1 VIRRGRVALALAV
14 ALGVVWPH
22 TAKASP
28 ARDVSF
34 KATPFATAKALPQ
47 LQTPAEDALAMAA
60 RADECEALCE
70 LAASVEEAPFGYVLG
85 RRPPLGR
92 IFLYDDT
99 SLLAEYD
106 TDGNEVAKYDYGGDR
121 LIRLTRSDEG
131 TRYFSFDGLGS
142 VTGLTDTT
150 GAVTAAYHLDAW
162 GNYRFTS
169 ELAPSK
175 NRFGFTGHYWDNEAG
190 LYYAKA
196 RYYDPFTARFTQ
208 ADSFLGNIDDPP
220 SLHRYFYGNANPTRF
235 VDPTGHSAEGDNFW
249 GWFAFHLSG
258 GLIEAPTQAF
268 DRVQGLLT
276 PGDESNS
283 GRAATQQR
291 KWLDVAGNKRVDPV
305 TRTVATL
312 EAMKLQGA
320 VVLEETIVRPA
331 ANVPENARKVGIHAH
346 EAMTAT
352 DRTAMAVGVLGATA
366 AFAEATGGL
375 VPLVPERSL
384 GTKLIGSTEI
394 RVLQTEQK
402 AIESLAPSS
411 GAASYGRANNIKGS
425 VFENVSDS
433 AARRVGEFPFF
444 RASRRG
450 GMDFGLIDDGTV
462 VLREAKFA
470 NQLQF
475 DDFTAITKN
484 LQSNIAEIRAGLA
497 KAQGLTR
504 AQRAMIGQTLDEAL
518 AGRVPGNLKIQVQTG
533 KATVGRRLQGRL
545 RRSTGGIPVEFVE
558 LP

>member
-1 VIRRGRVALALAV
+1 MKKPFSSLTGLGLTLFVAIIGLLWPRT
-14 ALGVVWPH
+14 VWASVGPD
-22 TAKASP
+22 ASFKASP
-28 ARDVSF
+28 LA
-34 KATPFATAKALPQ
+34 PAKALPQ
-47 LQTPAEDALAMAA
+47 MQTPAEDALAKAA

-70 LAASVEEAPFGYVLG
+70 LAASVEAAPFGYVLG
-85 RRPPLGR
+85 RRSPLGR

-106 TDGNEVAKYDYGGDR
+106 TNGNEVAKYDYGGDR

-142 VTGLTDTT
+142 VTALTTTT

-196 RYYDPFTARFTQ
+196 RFYDPFTARFTQ

-220 SLHRYFYGNANPTRF
+220 SLHRYFYGHANPTRF

-258 GLIEAPTQAF
+258 SLLEAPTQAL
-268 DRVQGLLT
+268 DRIQGLLT

-291 KWLDVAGNKRVDPV
+291 KWLDVAGNKRADPV
-305 TRTVATL
+305 TRTFATM

-320 VVLEETIVRPA
+320 VVVEETIVRPA
-331 ANVPENARKVGIHAH
+331 ANVPANARKVGTHAY

-384 GTKLIGSTEI
+384 GTKLIGSTETRI
-394 RVLQTEQK
+394 LSQGERSVAQAEVSNLPGSAAHRAARWEEYQARGGGWSRERWSNVYEQNM
-402 AIESLAPSS
+402 
-411 GAASYGRANNIKGS
+411 GRATRANEAADVYHEGLGWGRREVTVDVEGVPRRLDIADEATFRGREVKTGYQSATQENLWEIQRDQILREKGWDIQWR
-425 VFENVSDS
+425 FE
-433 AARRVGEFPFF
+433 G
-444 RASRRG
+444 RASRQ
-450 GMDFGLIDDGTV
+450 
-462 VLREAKFA
+462 LREALGK
-470 NQLQF
+470 
-475 DDFTAITKN
+475 
-484 LQSNIAEIRAGLA
+484 AGL
-497 KAQGLTR
+497 
-504 AQRAMIGQTLDEAL
+504 
-518 AGRVPGNLKIQVQTG
+518 PY
-533 KATVGRRLQGRL
+533 
-545 RRSTGGIPVEFVE
+545 TGGTR
-558 LP
+558 